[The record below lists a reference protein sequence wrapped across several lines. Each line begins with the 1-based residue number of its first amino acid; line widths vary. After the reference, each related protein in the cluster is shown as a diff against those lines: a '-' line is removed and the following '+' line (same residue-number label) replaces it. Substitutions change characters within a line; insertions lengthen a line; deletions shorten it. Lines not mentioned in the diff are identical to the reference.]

1 MYGRYSSIGRALDC
15 GSNGYRFKSCYLPL
29 ILQKEF
35 LDKKSIFFYEGY
47 KWEFTIDLINNINV
61 YNLNKNL
68 NLLSLE
74 YSIIFNE
81 FLTVMRKTNIYSDKL
96 NYLYYWYYLYYINS
110 LFKNNLTDKLNINLF
125 EKYNLITLNFKSKQ
139 TRLNILSFKNKI
151 LNLTVGKVLKSL
163 NILEKSKK
171 KTSKGN
177 RLFVEYLNNYLN
189 NSKSLFGISKLAIL
203 KFINIKTKNKI
214 NNNIL
219 KILNQQF
226 NISKIIYKFNI
237 SNNYSKLKKIRSIK
251 KRLKK
256 RIIKLENIF
265 NL

>member
-1 MYGRYSSIGRALDC
+1 MIYRIINIHIYIYGRYSSIGRALDC

-47 KWEFTIDLINNINV
+47 KWEFTVDLINNIAID
-61 YNLNKNL
+61 NLNKNL

-74 YSIIFNE
+74 YSNIFSE
-81 FLTVMRKTNIYSDKL
+81 FLTIMRKTTIYSDKL

-110 LFKNNLTDKLNINLF
+110 LFKNNLTDKLNTNLF

-171 KTSKGN
+171 KQVK
-177 RLFVEYLNNYLN
+177 VIDYL
-189 NSKSLFGISKLAIL
+189 SGI
-203 KFINIKTKNKI
+203 
-214 NNNIL
+214 
-219 KILNQQF
+219 
-226 NISKIIYKFNI
+226 
-237 SNNYSKLKKIRSIK
+237 
-251 KRLKK
+251 
-256 RIIKLENIF
+256 
-265 NL
+265 